1 MQIRKTVISIVTIM
15 ALGTSSYAGGKYVK
29 PVEAEV
35 VPIPVVINPLPLYI
49 GIGLVVAG
57 LSRDCPC
64 SGDKRLKDMTYGVVG
79 RLGWDFNQYIGI
91 EARYLKSSLEDDFSK
106 TTHYGLYLKPQY
118 PITEQTNIYGLIGYG
133 KTTVDYNNHAGRSS
147 TLSKNG
153 LSYGAGLEYDFG
165 SDISQGQYDRA
176 FDGQGDQEKGWG
188 LWVDFQHLL
197 YNEGVFNTDSNL
209 VTAGVTYDF

>member
-1 MQIRKTVISIVTIM
+1 MKIEKIVISLITVIAV
-15 ALGTSSYAGGKYVK
+15 GTSSYAGGKYVK

-35 VPIPVVINPLPLYI
+35 APIPAVINPLPLYV
-49 GIGLVVAG
+49 GIGLVAAG

-64 SGDKRLKDMTYGVVG
+64 DNGTRLKDMTYGGIARV
-79 RLGWDFNQYIGI
+79 GWDFNQYIGL
-91 EARYLKSSLEDDFSK
+91 EARALKANIEDDFSQ

-118 PITEQTNIYGLIGYG
+118 HVTDAMNVYGLLGYG
-133 KTTVDYNNHAGRSS
+133 KTTVDYDNNNGRTSK
-147 TLSKNG
+147 LSKNG

-165 SDISQGQYDRA
+165 TEASQGQYSRA

-197 YNEGVFNTDSNL
+197 YNEGVFDTDSNL
-209 VTAGVTYDF
+209 MTAGVTYDF